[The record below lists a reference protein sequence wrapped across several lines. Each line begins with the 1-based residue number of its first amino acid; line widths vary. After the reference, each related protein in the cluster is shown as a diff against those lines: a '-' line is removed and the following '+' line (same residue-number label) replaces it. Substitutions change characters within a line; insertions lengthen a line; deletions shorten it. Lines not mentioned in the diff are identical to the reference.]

1 MNDFVC
7 MKRFLI
13 HEDYYFEG
21 IKIISCHIVYP
32 QFIGNSNFLVQL
44 NKNYY
49 KEAIMKKEYCESILY
64 QEAVQALL
72 DGSKAFPYEIIA
84 TLTLTLQ
91 TDDII
96 SFYQEDYLY
105 TGGANG
111 QTKRIGQTLQ
121 TKSGHILHLRDFVQN
136 KQTYVSC
143 IQNDIIKQ
151 IESSQDIDNY
161 FDNYTTLVKTTFQP
175 QNFYL
180 TSEGIVVFF
189 DLYDIAPHSTGI
201 PTFLISYQLNC
212 P

>member
-1 MNDFVC
+1 MNDYVC
-7 MKRFLI
+7 IKRFLI
-13 HEDYYFEG
+13 HEDYYFKG
-21 IKIISCHIVYP
+21 VKIVCCHIVYP
-32 QFIGNSNFLVQL
+32 QFLGNAPTLELL
-44 NKNYY
+44 NKKYY
-49 KEAIMKKEYCESILY
+49 EEAIKKKEYCSSTLY
-64 QEAVQALL
+64 QNAVQALEQ
-72 DGSKAFPYEIIA
+72 GSRVFPYEIIA

-121 TKSGHILHLRDFVQN
+121 TKSGHILLLRDFVQN

-151 IESSQDIDNY
+151 IESSQDINNY
-161 FDNYTTLVKTTFQP
+161 FDNYASLVKTTFQP